1 MPPQNHTKERYYG
14 TLSPLILL
22 SVTAVS
28 DEEQA
33 IRIIKKYPNRRLY
46 DTESSCYITLTEV
59 RELVV
64 NEVAFKV
71 VEQKSGEDITR
82 SILLQI
88 ILEQESETNPL
99 FSNDNLQRFI
109 RYYGSAPQE
118 GFSEFMGQSLQF
130 FHDQQHEFGKA
141 FEGLAGQNP
150 MSMWTDMT
158 RKNMDTWS
166 QMMGLSGAD
175 KQKDDSE

>member
-1 MPPQNHTKERYYG
+1 MWN
-14 TLSPLILL
+14 L
-22 SVTAVS
+22 VS

-59 RELVV
+59 RELVIS
-64 NEVAFKV
+64 EIAFKV
-71 VEQKSGEDITR
+71 VEQKTNDDITR

-109 RYYGSAPQE
+109 RYYGSAPQD
-118 GFSEFMGQSLQF
+118 GFSEFIGQSLQF
-130 FHDQQHEFGKA
+130 FHDQQREFGKA
-141 FEGLAGQNP
+141 VGDLTAQNP
-150 MSMWTDMT
+150 MSVLADMT
-158 RKNMDTWS
+158 KKNMDTWN
-166 QMMGLSGAD
+166 QMMGLSSD
-175 KQKDDSE
+175 DDSKKKTD

>member
-1 MPPQNHTKERYYG
+1 
-14 TLSPLILL
+14 
-22 SVTAVS
+22 VS

-46 DTESSCYITLTEV
+46 DTESSCYITLAEV
-59 RELVV
+59 RELVIS
-64 NEVAFKV
+64 EIPFKV
-71 VEQKSGEDITR
+71 VEQKSNEDITR

-109 RYYGSAPQE
+109 RYYGSAPQQ
-118 GFSEFMGQSLQF
+118 GFSEFIGQSLQF
-130 FHDQQHEFGKA
+130 FHDQQLEFGKA
-141 FEGLAGQNP
+141 VGGLSGQNP
-150 MSMWTDMT
+150 MSIWTDMT

-166 QMMGLSGAD
+166 QMMGLSGG
-175 KQKDDSE
+175 DDSKNKAD